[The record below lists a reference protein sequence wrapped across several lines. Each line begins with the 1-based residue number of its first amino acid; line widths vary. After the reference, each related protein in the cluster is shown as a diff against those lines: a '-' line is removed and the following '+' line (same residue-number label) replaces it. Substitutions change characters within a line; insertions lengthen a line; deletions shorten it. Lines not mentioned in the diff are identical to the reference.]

1 MTTQTST
8 QSSTPATSPARRRRR
23 GIRPAAAL
31 VVSLGL
37 LALQGCTDDSGG
49 GGDSGDAEEALTS
62 AKQQLDETPGI
73 ELELTT
79 EKLPDGV
86 EGILSAIGTATHAP
100 AFDGDLKVQVNSLTA
115 EVPVV
120 SVDGAVYATLPF
132 SDKFVEIDPSDYAAP
147 DPAELMAP
155 EGGISSWLTAV
166 EDVQAGDEVRSGEQ
180 VLTTYSG
187 KLPGEAVSEVIP
199 SASAD
204 GEFDVDFR
212 LDDEDRLVDAVIE
225 GPFYGEGGDV
235 TYDLKL
241 SAYGTNKD
249 ITAPTGQ

>member
-1 MTTQTST
+1 MTTQTA
-8 QSSTPATSPARRRRR
+8 TPPSTSPSPTERRRPGTRLAT
-23 GIRPAAAL
+23 AAVAAVAL
-31 VVSLGL
+31 LGL
-37 LALQGCTDDSGG
+37 QACSDDSGG
-49 GGDSGDAEEALTS
+49 DSGGADDALAS
-62 AKQQLDETPGI
+62 AKQQLDDTPGI

-86 EGILSAIGTATHAP
+86 EGILSAVGTATHAP

-132 SDKFVEIDPSDYAAP
+132 SDKFVEIDPADYAAP

-155 EGGISSWLTAV
+155 ESGISSWLTATTDV
-166 EDVQAGDEVRSGEQ
+166 EAGDEVRSGEQ

-187 KLPGEAVSEVIP
+187 TLPGDAVAPVIP
-199 SASAD
+199 TASAD
-204 GEFDVDFR
+204 GTFDVDFR
-212 LDDEDRLVDAVIE
+212 LDDEDRLVDAVIT
-225 GPFYGEGGDV
+225 GPFYGDGGDV

-249 ITAPTGQ
+249 ITAPTGP

>member
-1 MTTQTST
+1 MTTQTTT
-8 QSSTPATSPARRRRR
+8 QSSTPTSSPARRRRQ

-31 VVSLGL
+31 VVALGL
-37 LALQGCTDDSGG
+37 MGLQACSDDSGG
-49 GGDSGDAEEALTS
+49 GDSGGADEALAS

-166 EDVQAGDEVRSGEQ
+166 KDVQAGDEVRSGEQ

-187 KLPGEAVSEVIP
+187 TLPGEAVSEVIP

-212 LDDEDRLVDAVIE
+212 LDDEDRLVDAVID
-225 GPFYGEGGDV
+225 GPFYGDGADV

-241 SAYGTNKD
+241 SAYGTDKD
-249 ITAPTGQ
+249 ITAPTEQ

>member
-1 MTTQTST
+1 MSTQTST
-8 QSSTPATSPARRRRR
+8 QSSTPASWPARRRRR

-31 VVSLGL
+31 VVALGL
-37 LALQGCTDDSGG
+37 MVLQGCSDDSG
-49 GGDSGDAEEALTS
+49 GGDSGDAEEALDS

-100 AFDGDLKVQVNSLTA
+100 AFDGDLKVQVDSLTA

-147 DPAELMAP
+147 DPADLMAP
-155 EGGISSWLTAV
+155 DGGISSWLTAV
-166 EDVQAGDEVRSGEQ
+166 TEVQAGDEVRSGEQ

-187 KLPGEAVSEVIP
+187 KLPGEAVSAVIP

-225 GPFYGEGGDV
+225 GPFYGDAGDV
-235 TYDLKL
+235 TYDLEL
-241 SAYGTNKD
+241 SAYGTDKD